1 MNKEESAW
9 VEQALAGDRT
19 AFNRI
24 VESYQVPVYNLAYR
38 MLGNEAE
45 AEDAAQETFL
55 RAYTQLHTYR
65 PEHKLS
71 TWLLSIASHYC
82 VDRLRRRR
90 FTWVSVDE
98 EPIQQM
104 LESFADDQAPEQALL
119 AAEESDRVQAMLDS
133 LDPMY
138 RTPLILRY
146 WYDLSYQEIAQT
158 LKITEAAVKTR
169 LHRGR
174 QQLAALLRAQLP
186 EPTSDGS
193 ASRSAER
200 GQALMTQATPAR

>member
-9 VEQALAGDRT
+9 VEQALAGDRA

-65 PEHKLS
+65 PEYKLS

-90 FTWVSVDE
+90 FTWVSADE
-98 EPIQQM
+98 EPVQQM

-174 QQLAALLRAQLP
+174 QQLAARLRTQSP
-186 EPTSDGS
+186 EPAFNASL
-193 ASRSAER
+193 SRSAEG
-200 GQALMTQATPAR
+200 GQALITQANATR